1 MLPKTTLAQWPTT
14 FDAINDAVCLLDM
27 NGKILQC
34 NKAMESL
41 LKKSSKEIIGSTCC
55 ELVHGT
61 DKPVKG
67 CPIVRMKKTLCRET
81 LVVKVDNKWLNVS
94 VDPLIDETGNLA
106 GAVHIISDITQRK
119 QAEAELLLKDL
130 VFEHSITANSISNNA
145 GIITHLNDTFIR
157 LYGYESRNEAIGKPI
172 SDFLKFEDEAMNII
186 TALNETGVWEGEYTG
201 LRKDGTTFVA
211 YGLATVIKDRSG
223 DSIGYQ
229 SAVLDI
235 TEREKREEAIK
246 ESKERYRGLSEATFE
261 AIFISEKGVCLE
273 QNSAAEKMFGYTLS
287 EAIARKGIEWI
298 APDDREM
305 VMNNM
310 LSGYEGPYEA
320 TALRKDGSTFSAEIQ
335 GKMMHYKGRTV
346 RVTALNDITKRK
358 QAEEELRK
366 SEQRFRSIFENIPN
380 IAVQGYNA
388 DRKIIFWNQASE
400 KLYGYKKE
408 EAIGN
413 QLEDLIIPSKMRESV
428 IEAIRNCVENGIPI
442 PHGELKLMRK
452 DKTTFPVYSSHI
464 ILKNIKGEFEMYC
477 IDIDMTERK
486 QAEGALRES
495 EEKYRRLFN
504 TESDAIMIFDAETLE
519 FIDVNESALSLYG
532 YTREEFLK
540 LRQPAITA
548 EPEESEASIKK
559 TLAGKLI
566 RIPIR
571 YHKKKDGTIFSV
583 EISAGTFTLKNRKVF
598 FGVIRDITKR
608 KLAEETLLNSEKRL
622 HYLSSQLITAQEK
635 ERRRISLE
643 LHDEMGQALTAISIN
658 VRSIEKELP
667 SDLTP
672 LIKEKIAEIYSLAD
686 QASEQIRELSHY
698 LRPSMLDDLGLVP
711 TLRWY
716 LDVYRKRTNLDVKYE
731 PINFEERPSL
741 EVETVI
747 YRIVQE
753 ALNNIVKHAQAGSVL
768 VRVERKD
775 KEAVVFIN
783 DNGRGF
789 EVNEFLAPDD
799 LKGGIGILGMQER
812 VSILGGKF
820 SIQSS
825 KGHGTSIS
833 VEIPLH

>member
-1 MLPKTTLAQWPTT
+1 MLTKASSAQWRTT

-34 NKAMESL
+34 NKAMESF
-41 LKKSSKEIIGSTCC
+41 LKKSSEEIIGSTCW

-81 LVVKVDNKWLNVS
+81 LVLKVDDKWLNVT
-94 VDPLIDETGNLA
+94 VDPVIDETGNLTS
-106 GAVHIISDITQRK
+106 AVHIISDITQRK
-119 QAEAELLLKDL
+119 Q
-130 VFEHSITANSISNNA
+130 
-145 GIITHLNDTFIR
+145 
-157 LYGYESRNEAIGKPI
+157 
-172 SDFLKFEDEAMNII
+172 
-186 TALNETGVWEGEYTG
+186 
-201 LRKDGTTFVA
+201 
-211 YGLATVIKDRSG
+211 
-223 DSIGYQ
+223 
-229 SAVLDI
+229 
-235 TEREKREEAIK
+235 REEAIK
-246 ESKERYRGLSEATFE
+246 ESKERYRGLSEASFE

-287 EAIARKGIEWI
+287 EAIGRKGTEWI
-298 APDDREM
+298 APEDREM

-310 LSGYEGPYEA
+310 LSGYEEPYEA
-320 TALRKDGSTFSAEIQ
+320 TALRKDGSTFPAEIQ

-358 QAEEELRK
+358 QAEEGLRK

-380 IAVQGYNA
+380 IAVQGYDA

-413 QLEDLIIPSKMRESV
+413 QLEDLIIPSEMRESV
-428 IEAIRNCVENGIPI
+428 IEAVRNWVENGIPI

-452 DKTTFPVYSSHI
+452 DKTTFPVYSSHV
-464 ILKNIKGEFEMYC
+464 ILKNINGEFEMYC

-486 QAEGALRES
+486 RAEGALRES
-495 EEKYRRLFN
+495 EKKYRRLFN

-548 EPEESEASIKK
+548 KPEESEASIKE

-583 EISAGTFTLKNRKVF
+583 EISAGTFTMKNRKVL
-598 FGVIRDITKR
+598 FGVIRDITER
-608 KLAEETLLNSEKRL
+608 RQAEEALLNSEKRL

-658 VRSIEKELP
+658 IRSIEKELP

-672 LIKEKIAEIYSLAD
+672 LIKERIAEIYSLAD

-711 TLRWY
+711 TLHWY

-731 PINFEERPSL
+731 PINFEERPSP

-747 YRIVQE
+747 YRVVQE

-768 VRVERKD
+768 VRLERKD
-775 KEAVVFIN
+775 KEAAVFIK
-783 DNGRGF
+783 DNGGGF

-825 KGHGTSIS
+825 KGHGTRIS

>member
-1 MLPKTTLAQWPTT
+1 
-14 FDAINDAVCLLDM
+14 
-27 NGKILQC
+27 
-34 NKAMESL
+34 
-41 LKKSSKEIIGSTCC
+41 
-55 ELVHGT
+55 
-61 DKPVKG
+61 
-67 CPIVRMKKTLCRET
+67 
-81 LVVKVDNKWLNVS
+81 VKVDNKWLNVS

-119 QAEAELLLKDL
+119 
-130 VFEHSITANSISNNA
+130 
-145 GIITHLNDTFIR
+145 
-157 LYGYESRNEAIGKPI
+157 
-172 SDFLKFEDEAMNII
+172 
-186 TALNETGVWEGEYTG
+186 
-201 LRKDGTTFVA
+201 
-211 YGLATVIKDRSG
+211 
-223 DSIGYQ
+223 
-229 SAVLDI
+229 
-235 TEREKREEAIK
+235 KREEAIK

-287 EAIARKGIEWI
+287 EAIGRKGIEWI

-380 IAVQGYNA
+380 IAVQGYDA

-413 QLEDLIIPSKMRESV
+413 QIEDLIIPSEMREFV
-428 IEAIRNCVENGIPI
+428 IEAVRNWVENGIPI

-464 ILKNIKGEFEMYC
+464 ILKNIKGELEMYC
-477 IDIDMTERK
+477 IDIDMTESK
-486 QAEGALRES
+486 QAEGAL
-495 EEKYRRLFN
+495 
-504 TESDAIMIFDAETLE
+504 
-519 FIDVNESALSLYG
+519 
-532 YTREEFLK
+532 
-540 LRQPAITA
+540 
-548 EPEESEASIKK
+548 
-559 TLAGKLI
+559 
-566 RIPIR
+566 
-571 YHKKKDGTIFSV
+571 
-583 EISAGTFTLKNRKVF
+583 
-598 FGVIRDITKR
+598 
-608 KLAEETLLNSEKRL
+608 LNSKKML

-658 VRSIEKELP
+658 IKSIEKELP
-667 SDLTP
+667 LDLTP
-672 LIKEKIAEIYSLAD
+672 LIKERIAEIYFLAD
-686 QASEQIRELSHY
+686 QASGQIRELSHY

-716 LDVYRKRTNLDVKYE
+716 LDVYRKRTKLDVKYE
-731 PINFEERPSL
+731 LINFEERPSP

-747 YRIVQE
+747 YRVVQE

-768 VRVERKD
+768 VRLERKD
-775 KEAVVFIN
+775 KEAAVFIK

-825 KGHGTSIS
+825 KGHGTRIS

>member
-1 MLPKTTLAQWPTT
+1 MDEKPAHKEINQKEMLLKAYSVQWQTT

-27 NGKILQC
+27 NGKILRC

-41 LKKSSKEIIGSTCC
+41 LKKSSKEIIGSTCW

-81 LVVKVDNKWLNVS
+81 LVLKVDDKWLNVT
-94 VDPLIDETGNLA
+94 VDPLIDETGNLTS
-106 GAVHIISDITQRK
+106 AVHIISDITQRK
-119 QAEAELLLKDL
+119 Q
-130 VFEHSITANSISNNA
+130 
-145 GIITHLNDTFIR
+145 
-157 LYGYESRNEAIGKPI
+157 
-172 SDFLKFEDEAMNII
+172 
-186 TALNETGVWEGEYTG
+186 
-201 LRKDGTTFVA
+201 
-211 YGLATVIKDRSG
+211 
-223 DSIGYQ
+223 
-229 SAVLDI
+229 
-235 TEREKREEAIK
+235 REEAIK
-246 ESKERYRGLSEATFE
+246 ESKERYRGLSEASFE

-287 EAIARKGIEWI
+287 EAIGRKGVEWI

-310 LSGYEGPYEA
+310 LSGYEEPYEA
-320 TALRKDGSTFSAEIQ
+320 TALRKDGSTFPAEIQ

-380 IAVQGYNA
+380 IAVQGYDA

-413 QLEDLIIPSKMRESV
+413 QLEDLIIPSEMRESV
-428 IEAIRNCVENGIPI
+428 IEAVRNWVENGIPI

-452 DKTTFPVYSSHI
+452 DKTTFPVYSSHV
-464 ILKNIKGEFEMYC
+464 ILKNINGELEMYC

-486 QAEGALRES
+486 QVEGALRES
-495 EEKYRRLFN
+495 EEKYRTMIENANDLIWALDTHGNFKVFN
-504 TESDAIMIFDAETLE
+504 RQAEIVSGYKFEDWKGKSFTPFIHQDDLE
-519 FIDVNESALSLYG
+519 MV
-532 YTREEFLK
+532 REVF
-540 LRQPAITA
+540 Q
-548 EPEESEASIKK
+548 K
-559 TLAGKLI
+559 TLLGEQQHYTVKIYTKHGEMLILSINTAPTYKMGKI
-566 RIPIR
+566 
-571 YHKKKDGTIFSV
+571 DGTVS
-583 EISAGTFTLKNRKVF
+583 
-598 FGVIRDITKR
+598 FGRDITER
-608 KLAEETLLNSEKRL
+608 KQTEEALLNSKKML

-658 VRSIEKELP
+658 IRSIEKELP
-667 SDLTP
+667 LDLTP
-672 LIKEKIAEIYSLAD
+672 LIKERIAEIYSLAD

-716 LDVYRKRTNLDVKYE
+716 LDVYRKRTKLDVKYE
-731 PINFEERPSL
+731 LINFEERPSP

-747 YRIVQE
+747 YRVVQE
-753 ALNNIVKHAQAGSVL
+753 ALNNIAKHAQAGSVL
-768 VRVERKD
+768 VRLERKD
-775 KEAVVFIN
+775 KEAAVFIK

-799 LKGGIGILGMQER
+799 LKGGIGLLGMQER

-825 KGHGTSIS
+825 KGHGTRIS

>member
-1 MLPKTTLAQWPTT
+1 
-14 FDAINDAVCLLDM
+14 
-27 NGKILQC
+27 
-34 NKAMESL
+34 
-41 LKKSSKEIIGSTCC
+41 
-55 ELVHGT
+55 
-61 DKPVKG
+61 
-67 CPIVRMKKTLCRET
+67 
-81 LVVKVDNKWLNVS
+81 
-94 VDPLIDETGNLA
+94 
-106 GAVHIISDITQRK
+106 
-119 QAEAELLLKDL
+119 
-130 VFEHSITANSISNNA
+130 
-145 GIITHLNDTFIR
+145 
-157 LYGYESRNEAIGKPI
+157 
-172 SDFLKFEDEAMNII
+172 MNII
-186 TALNETGVWEGEYTG
+186 AALNETGVWEGEYTG

-211 YGLATVIKDRSG
+211 YGLATIIKDRSG

-229 SAVLDI
+229 SAVLNI

-246 ESKERYRGLSEATFE
+246 ESKERYRGLSEAAFE

-273 QNSAAEKMFGYTLS
+273 QNSTAEKMFGYTLS
-287 EAIARKGIEWI
+287 EAIGRKGVEWI
-298 APDDREM
+298 VPEDREM

-310 LSGYEGPYEA
+310 LSGYEEPYEA
-320 TALRKDGSTFSAEIQ
+320 TALRKDGSTFPAEIQ

-380 IAVQGYNA
+380 IAVQGYDA

-413 QLEDLIIPSKMRESV
+413 QLEDLIIPSEMRKSV
-428 IEAIRNCVENGIPI
+428 IEAVRNWVENGIPI

-716 LDVYRKRTNLDVKYE
+716 LDVYRKRTKLDVKYE
-731 PINFEERPSL
+731 LINFEERPSP

-747 YRIVQE
+747 YRVVQE

-775 KEAVVFIN
+775 KEAAVFIK

-799 LKGGIGILGMQER
+799 LKGGIGLLGMQER

-825 KGHGTSIS
+825 KGHGTRIS

>member
-1 MLPKTTLAQWPTT
+1 MMAEKPTHKEINQKEMLPKTTLAQWPTT

-34 NKAMESL
+34 NKAMESF
-41 LKKSSKEIIGSTCC
+41 LKKSSKEIIGSTCWK
-55 ELVHGT
+55 LVHGT

-81 LVVKVDNKWLNVS
+81 LVLEVDDKWLNVS

-119 QAEAELLLKDL
+119 Q
-130 VFEHSITANSISNNA
+130 
-145 GIITHLNDTFIR
+145 
-157 LYGYESRNEAIGKPI
+157 
-172 SDFLKFEDEAMNII
+172 
-186 TALNETGVWEGEYTG
+186 
-201 LRKDGTTFVA
+201 
-211 YGLATVIKDRSG
+211 
-223 DSIGYQ
+223 
-229 SAVLDI
+229 
-235 TEREKREEAIK
+235 REEAIK
-246 ESKERYRGLSEATFE
+246 ECKERYRGLSEAGFE

-273 QNSAAEKMFGYTLS
+273 QNSTAEKMFGYTLS
-287 EAIARKGIEWI
+287 EAIGRKGTEWI
-298 APDDREM
+298 APEDREM
-305 VMNNM
+305 VMDNM
-310 LSGYEGPYEA
+310 LSGYKEPYEV
-320 TALRKDGSTFSAEIQ
+320 TALQKDGSTFPAEIQ

-380 IAVQGYNA
+380 IAVQGYDA

-413 QLEDLIIPSKMRESV
+413 QLEDLIIPPEMREFV
-428 IEAIRNCVENGIPI
+428 IEAVRNWVENGIPI

-486 QAEGALRES
+486 
-495 EEKYRRLFN
+495 
-504 TESDAIMIFDAETLE
+504 
-519 FIDVNESALSLYG
+519 
-532 YTREEFLK
+532 
-540 LRQPAITA
+540 
-548 EPEESEASIKK
+548 
-559 TLAGKLI
+559 
-566 RIPIR
+566 
-571 YHKKKDGTIFSV
+571 H
-583 EISAGTFTLKNRKVF
+583 
-598 FGVIRDITKR
+598 
-608 KLAEETLLNSEKRL
+608 AEEALLNSEKRL

-643 LHDEMGQALTAISIN
+643 LHDEMGQLLTAISIN
-658 VRSIEKELP
+658 IKSIEKELP
-667 SDLTP
+667 LDLTP
-672 LIKEKIAEIYSLAD
+672 LIKERIAETYSLAD
-686 QASEQIRELSHY
+686 HASEQIRELSHY

-716 LDVYRKRTNLDVKYE
+716 LDVYRKRTKLDVKYE
-731 PINFEERPSL
+731 PINFKERPSP

-747 YRIVQE
+747 YRVVQE

-768 VRVERKD
+768 VRLERKD
-775 KEAVVFIN
+775 KETAVFIK

-789 EVNEFLAPDD
+789 DVNEFLAPDD
-799 LKGGIGILGMQER
+799 LKGGIGLLGMQER

-825 KGHGTSIS
+825 KGRGTRIS
-833 VEIPLH
+833 VEIPWH

>member
-1 MLPKTTLAQWPTT
+1 MPAEKQTHEKINQKKMLPKTTLAQWQTT

-27 NGKILQC
+27 NGKILRC
-34 NKAMESL
+34 NKTMESF
-41 LKKSSKEIIGSTCC
+41 LKKSSKEIIGGTCWK
-55 ELVHGT
+55 LVHGT

-67 CPIVRMKKTLCRET
+67 CPIVRMKKTFCRET
-81 LVVKVDNKWLNVS
+81 LVLKVDDKWLNVT
-94 VDPLIDETGNLA
+94 VDPVIDETGNLA
-106 GAVHIISDITQRK
+106 GAVHIISDITRRK
-119 QAEAELLLKDL
+119 Q
-130 VFEHSITANSISNNA
+130 
-145 GIITHLNDTFIR
+145 
-157 LYGYESRNEAIGKPI
+157 
-172 SDFLKFEDEAMNII
+172 
-186 TALNETGVWEGEYTG
+186 
-201 LRKDGTTFVA
+201 
-211 YGLATVIKDRSG
+211 
-223 DSIGYQ
+223 
-229 SAVLDI
+229 
-235 TEREKREEAIK
+235 REEAIK
-246 ESKERYRGLSEATFE
+246 ESKERYRGLSEASFE

-273 QNSAAEKMFGYTLS
+273 QNSTAEKMFGYTLS
-287 EAIARKGIEWI
+287 EAIGRKGVEWI
-298 APDDREM
+298 APEDREM

-310 LSGYEGPYEA
+310 LSGYEELYEA
-320 TALRKDGSTFSAEIQ
+320 TALRKDGSTFPAEIQ
-335 GKMMHYKGRTV
+335 GKMMHYKRRTV

-380 IAVQGYNA
+380 IAVQGYDA

-413 QLEDLIIPSKMRESV
+413 QLEDLIIPFEMRESV
-428 IEAIRNCVENGIPI
+428 IEAVRNWIENGIPI

-452 DKTTFPVYSSHI
+452 DKTTFPVYSSHV
-464 ILKNIKGEFEMYC
+464 ILKNINGELEMYC

-486 QAEGALRES
+486 QAE
-495 EEKYRRLFN
+495 
-504 TESDAIMIFDAETLE
+504 
-519 FIDVNESALSLYG
+519 
-532 YTREEFLK
+532 
-540 LRQPAITA
+540 
-548 EPEESEASIKK
+548 EA
-559 TLAGKLI
+559 
-566 RIPIR
+566 
-571 YHKKKDGTIFSV
+571 
-583 EISAGTFTLKNRKVF
+583 
-598 FGVIRDITKR
+598 
-608 KLAEETLLNSEKRL
+608 LLNSEKRL

-658 VRSIEKELP
+658 IRSIEKELP
-667 SDLTP
+667 LDLTP
-672 LIKEKIAEIYSLAD
+672 LIKERIAEIYSLAD

-731 PINFEERPSL
+731 PINFEERPSP

-747 YRIVQE
+747 YRVVQE

-775 KEAVVFIN
+775 KEAAVFIK

-799 LKGGIGILGMQER
+799 LKGGIGLLGMQER
-812 VSILGGKF
+812 VSILEGKF

-825 KGHGTSIS
+825 KGHGTRIS

>member
-1 MLPKTTLAQWPTT
+1 MPAEKQTHEEINQKEMLPKTTLAQWHTT

-27 NGKILQC
+27 NGKILRC
-34 NKAMESL
+34 NKTMESF
-41 LKKSSKEIIGSTCC
+41 LKKSSKEIIGGTCW

-67 CPIVRMKKTLCRET
+67 CPIVRMKKTFCRET
-81 LVVKVDNKWLNVS
+81 LVLKVDDKWLNVT
-94 VDPLIDETGNLA
+94 VDPVIDETGNLA
-106 GAVHIISDITQRK
+106 GSVHIISDITRRK
-119 QAEAELLLKDL
+119 Q
-130 VFEHSITANSISNNA
+130 
-145 GIITHLNDTFIR
+145 
-157 LYGYESRNEAIGKPI
+157 
-172 SDFLKFEDEAMNII
+172 
-186 TALNETGVWEGEYTG
+186 
-201 LRKDGTTFVA
+201 
-211 YGLATVIKDRSG
+211 
-223 DSIGYQ
+223 
-229 SAVLDI
+229 
-235 TEREKREEAIK
+235 REEAIK
-246 ESKERYRGLSEATFE
+246 ESKERYRGLSEASFE

-273 QNSAAEKMFGYTLS
+273 QNSTAEKMFGYTLS
-287 EAIARKGIEWI
+287 EAIGRKGVEWI
-298 APDDREM
+298 APEDREM

-310 LSGYEGPYEA
+310 LSGYEELYEA
-320 TALRKDGSTFSAEIQ
+320 TALRKDGSTFPAEIQ
-335 GKMMHYKGRTV
+335 GKMMHYKRRTV

-380 IAVQGYNA
+380 IAVQGYDA

-413 QLEDLIIPSKMRESV
+413 QLEDLIIPFEMRESV
-428 IEAIRNCVENGIPI
+428 IEAVRNWVENGIPI

-452 DKTTFPVYSSHI
+452 DKTTFPVYSSHV
-464 ILKNIKGEFEMYC
+464 ILKNINGELEMYC

-486 QAEGALRES
+486 QAE
-495 EEKYRRLFN
+495 
-504 TESDAIMIFDAETLE
+504 
-519 FIDVNESALSLYG
+519 
-532 YTREEFLK
+532 
-540 LRQPAITA
+540 
-548 EPEESEASIKK
+548 EA
-559 TLAGKLI
+559 
-566 RIPIR
+566 
-571 YHKKKDGTIFSV
+571 
-583 EISAGTFTLKNRKVF
+583 
-598 FGVIRDITKR
+598 
-608 KLAEETLLNSEKRL
+608 LLNSEKRL

-658 VRSIEKELP
+658 IRSIEKELP
-667 SDLTP
+667 LDLTP
-672 LIKEKIAEIYSLAD
+672 LIKERIAEIYSLAD

-731 PINFEERPSL
+731 PINFEERPSP

-747 YRIVQE
+747 YRVVQE

-775 KEAVVFIN
+775 KEAAVFIK

-799 LKGGIGILGMQER
+799 LKGGIGLLGMQER
-812 VSILGGKF
+812 VSILEGKF

-825 KGHGTSIS
+825 KGHGTRIS